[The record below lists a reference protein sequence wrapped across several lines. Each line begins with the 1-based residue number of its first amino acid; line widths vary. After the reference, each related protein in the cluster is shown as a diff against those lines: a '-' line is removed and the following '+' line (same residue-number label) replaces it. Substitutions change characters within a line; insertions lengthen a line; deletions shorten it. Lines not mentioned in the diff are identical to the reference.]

1 MVDHEAL
8 IAHTLFEELV
18 SDMANE
24 YLGYHIRLLEKSRS
38 GRCVFLA
45 NYLFNIGKITNTS
58 WRLVEGF
65 ADFDEIRQLH
75 SEKQHRVEVRAYQG
89 MTFER
94 KSSALTPAPDAI
106 W

>member
-1 MVDHEAL
+1 MVDHGAL

-18 SDMANE
+18 NDTPNE
-24 YLGYHIRLLEKSRS
+24 NLSYHIRLLDKSRS

-45 NYLFNIGKITNTS
+45 NHLFDIGKVKNAS

-65 ADFDEIRQLH
+65 ADFHEIGQLH
-75 SEKQHRVEVRAYQG
+75 SEKQHHVEMREYQR
-89 MTFER
+89 MPFER
-94 KSSALTPAPDAI
+94 KSLAFTPAPDAL